1 MGFSYMKS
9 TAFRMLAILIVIV
22 LASFIII
29 ESLIIIEARKKEINK
44 VDYVIVLGA
53 RLYGDIPAPAL
64 KERLKAAKDYL
75 LDNEEVDV
83 IVTGGQGADED
94 IAEAEAMS
102 KYLIDNAIG
111 IERIIIE
118 DKSTSTF
125 ENLKFSLDIL
135 GEKEDNQEL
144 EVLIVTNDYHL
155 FRSKFLAKR
164 LGMLPYGL
172 PAKTPPSMI
181 PWAYIREY
189 FAVIKSALLD
199 R

>member
-1 MGFSYMKS
+1 M
-9 TAFRMLAILIVIV
+9 TLFRILAILIIIG

-29 ESLIIIEARKKEINK
+29 EGLIIIEARKKEINK

-102 KYLIDNAIG
+102 KYLIDSGIG
-111 IERIIIE
+111 MDRIIIE

-135 GEKEDNQEL
+135 GDSEDNQEI